1 MTTTRVALIVLVLLA
16 VLFVVGVGMGAHF
29 NGQGKSICDE
39 NSKGDDCA
47 DNCEKAACI
56 PQWTGHLGETFA
68 SLRPRLEITDLS
80 DSDRRVLLGR
90 IQPSRP
96 ITITIPAAES
106 SMFKPSTRTATI
118 QLTRGLAA
126 VIVFS
131 AAAPE
136 EVERELRQQEL
147 KLPREA
153 DKAEDRVQGSLAIT
167 KKGGS
172 LLITCEGLTPCE
184 LELK

>member
-29 NGQGKSICDE
+29 NGKGKSICDE

-47 DNCEKAACI
+47 SNCQKAGCI
-56 PQWTGHLGETFA
+56 PQWTGNLSETFA
-68 SLRPRLEITDLS
+68 SLRPRLAITDLS
-80 DSDRRVLLGR
+80 DSDRHALLGR
-90 IQPSRP
+90 ILPSRP
-96 ITITIPAAES
+96 IAIAVPAAES
-106 SMFKPSTRTATI
+106 SMFKPSTRTATF
-118 QLTRGLAA
+118 QLTTGIGV
-126 VIVFS
+126 VILFS

-136 EVERELRQQEL
+136 EVEDELRKQKLE
-147 KLPREA
+147 LPRDA
-153 DKAEDRVQGSLAIT
+153 DNAEDRQQGSLAIT

-172 LLITCEGLTPCE
+172 LLITCVGLTPCE